1 MNTTRC
7 SILIVDDTPA
17 NLRLL
22 SGILAQKDYMIRP
35 VTDGALALSAARTDP
50 PDLILLDI
58 MMPTMSGYDVCK
70 QLKADE
76 RTRDISVIFISA
88 KQEILDKVTAFSLG
102 AVDYITKPFQAEEVL
117 ARVETHLS
125 LRNLRKSLEEK
136 TSNYPRPYSG

>member
-1 MNTTRC
+1 
-7 SILIVDDTPA
+7 
-17 NLRLL
+17 
-22 SGILAQKDYMIRP
+22 MIRP

-102 AVDYITKPFQAEEVL
+102 RLIILPNRFRLK
-117 ARVETHLS
+117 
-125 LRNLRKSLEEK
+125 KS
-136 TSNYPRPYSG
+136 